1 MSVLVKSMEMPENCI
16 LCPLNDT
23 AGCGI
28 TEKIMTTKEM
38 RKGRASDCPLVEAPT
53 PHGRLIDADDVL
65 TQTQKGK
72 CENSFEMGKEY
83 GWNKA
88 IEYVGNF
95 APTVIEAEVEE

>member
-1 MSVLVKSMEMPENCI
+1 MPN
-16 LCPLNDT
+16 
-23 AGCGI
+23 G
-28 TEKIMTTKEM
+28 EKEGLFIAIHDGKAYRVGTKEELE
-38 RKGRASDCPLVEAPT
+38 AVEVPT

-95 APTVIEAEVEE
+95 APTIIEAEVEE

>member
-1 MSVLVKSMEMPENCI
+1 MSVLIKGIDMPRNIDESLIFAICDDKAVCISTCSEYEAVEVK
-16 LCPLNDT
+16 
-23 AGCGI
+23 
-28 TEKIMTTKEM
+28 
-38 RKGRASDCPLVEAPT
+38 

-95 APTVIEAEVEE
+95 APTVIEAEEE